1 MNRTVNRCVLQVSC
15 NLHTRR
21 PKECGS
27 TPNMVQV
34 LNGPAHSRPAFW
46 QTSLALIFTTV
57 VLSLFAPVNATTGMP
72 SSYQRTITPNSEWGS
87 LVLLYAPPRMTTLC
101 TLQLRG
107 ASPSPPSLIGIP
119 RPPSL
124 TSLTRAAG
132 YTRCQQLVQALR
144 REHRACDERLKVA
157 NTSVMTSERAK
168 ASLRAGHEACHEQ
181 HESLTAQLKAAREQ
195 ASSLA
200 HVSALEMRRDESALY
215 EQLTAAKNHL
225 RVAEGKLTATE
236 GSLAATKATLTATV
250 EKLSAA
256 ESKLKEAE
264 VKLEGVQSDLA
275 ASEARASAAAARAS
289 AAETTVMALEG
300 RLSTAEAKH
309 AAAEGKLTATEGK
322 LEASLELLESTPP
335 PLLLCVVGVL
345 VGLGSAL
352 ALGDMLCVRR
362 SPHAATDAEL
372 HTVRHGQW
380 GLGGYGRDAAATA
393 WAVWVHAVARRMAHA
408 HRMRSGRRFVE
419 LRRLSIA
426 FAAWELVLGAA
437 DDDNDEAQPPLPVVR
452 CSSRTARA
460 GGCAA
465 LESPQPAPLEL
476 RRSLWESS
484 QLRRG
489 WGCWH
494 SWWKRIVAY
503 LDTVSMQFT
512 HVVVQK
518 IDAPSSPSKL
528 ERRLERRRSLRGL
541 RNVWQCDPRER
552 LAWALLHASQQG
564 RLETVKELVERG
576 APVGVTDPAR
586 QNALHAACLEGHP
599 EVVRML
605 CRAEGT
611 DLEAKDING
620 CTAFML
626 ASLRGHEEV
635 MEVLSQAGAKSY

>member
-1 MNRTVNRCVLQVSC
+1 
-15 NLHTRR
+15 
-21 PKECGS
+21 
-27 TPNMVQV
+27 MVQV

-362 SPHAATDAEL
+362 SPHEATDAEL

-380 GLGGYGRDAAATA
+380 GLGGYVGGYGRDAAATA

-437 DDDNDEAQPPLPVVR
+437 DDDNDNNDGAANPIAQGACDLPGRGAVGGTTGTPNTPGIAHAFSTSEDAKRATGAHRGASIASEGAEGVRAWGAATKGLLLRGERAGQAVVVR
-452 CSSRTARA
+452 APNLATLASSERARA
-460 GGCAA
+460 RVWNKGVEPPSHSRA
-465 LESPQPAPLEL
+465 Q
-476 RRSLWESS
+476 
-484 QLRRG
+484 RG
-489 WGCWH
+489 
-494 SWWKRIVAY
+494 
-503 LDTVSMQFT
+503 
-512 HVVVQK
+512 
-518 IDAPSSPSKL
+518 
-528 ERRLERRRSLRGL
+528 
-541 RNVWQCDPRER
+541 
-552 LAWALLHASQQG
+552 
-564 RLETVKELVERG
+564 
-576 APVGVTDPAR
+576 
-586 QNALHAACLEGHP
+586 
-599 EVVRML
+599 
-605 CRAEGT
+605 
-611 DLEAKDING
+611 
-620 CTAFML
+620 
-626 ASLRGHEEV
+626 
-635 MEVLSQAGAKSY
+635 

>member
-1 MNRTVNRCVLQVSC
+1 M
-15 NLHTRR
+15 
-21 PKECGS
+21 
-27 TPNMVQV
+27 
-34 LNGPAHSRPAFW
+34 
-46 QTSLALIFTTV
+46 
-57 VLSLFAPVNATTGMP
+57 
-72 SSYQRTITPNSEWGS
+72 
-87 LVLLYAPPRMTTLC
+87 
-101 TLQLRG
+101 
-107 ASPSPPSLIGIP
+107 
-119 RPPSL
+119 
-124 TSLTRAAG
+124 
-132 YTRCQQLVQALR
+132 R
-144 REHRACDERLKVA
+144 REHRACDEQLKMA

-168 ASLRAGHEACHEQ
+168 ASLRADHEACHQQ

-195 ASSLA
+195 VERAQAEAAREQAEAAREQASSSAL
-200 HVSALEMRRDESALY
+200 VSALEMRLHESHSALY
-215 EQLTAAKNHL
+215 EQLTAANDQL
-225 RVAEGKLTATE
+225 RVAEVKLTATE
-236 GSLAATKATLTATV
+236 GALAATKATLTATV

-256 ESKLKEAE
+256 DSKLKETEA
-264 VKLEGVQSDLA
+264 KLEVVQSGLAASEARASCEERPVKSDLEATCEERPVKSDLA
-275 ASEARASAAAARAS
+275 ASEARASAEAARAS
-289 AAETTVMALEG
+289 TAEAKLNAAETTVMALEG
-300 RLSTAEAKH
+300 RSSAAEAKH
-309 AAAEGKLTATEGK
+309 VAAERQFEP
-322 LEASLELLESTPP
+322 SLAFTLALLESTPP
-335 PLLLCVVGVL
+335 PLLFGVVGVL
-345 VGLGSAL
+345 ICLCSAL
-352 ALGDMLCVRR
+352 ALGGMLCMRR

-380 GLGGYGRDAAATA
+380 RLGGYGRDAAATA
-393 WAVWVHAVARRMAHA
+393 WAVWVHAAARRMAHA
-408 HRMRSGRRFVE
+408 HRMRSGRRFME

-437 DDDNDEAQPPLPVVR
+437 ADDNDEAQPPLPVVAR
-452 CSSRTARA
+452 ARA
-460 GGCAA
+460 GGRAL
-465 LESPQPAPLEL
+465 LESPQLALLEL

-484 QLRRG
+484 QLRRS
-489 WGCWH
+489 WRCWH

-503 LDTVSMQFT
+503 LDTISMQFT

-518 IDAPSSPSKL
+518 IDAPGSHSML
-528 ERRLERRRSLRGL
+528 ERRGERRRSLRGL

-611 DLEAKDING
+611 DLEAKDTNG